1 MKKYN
6 KIISNLSVI
15 LSLIAFSGMFAYLWF
30 DYYTNSMLFNTFY
43 FKGNVLVVLIYAIL
57 LYTFSHIYGAYKVGY
72 LRITEVIYSQ
82 FLSIFITNVI
92 TYFQLMLI
100 CRQFIQPLPMILL
113 TVADFLVAVL
123 WTWWMNTVYFH
134 IHPAHE
140 MLIVY
145 GKNGQATLTSFMR
158 KLNSRPEKFH
168 ISETIGIDAGIENV
182 LSKIDSCE
190 SVVIYDVKTETR
202 NMILK
207 YCFERSIRAYV
218 TPKISDIIMRG
229 ADTIDLFDTPLLLC
243 RNKGITYGQRIVKR
257 AVDLVVS
264 ALMLLILSPLMLVVS
279 ALIKLYDGGPVFF
292 YQNRYTINEKVFRIY
307 KFRSMIVDAEKD
319 GKSIPATD
327 NDPRITPIG
336 RFIRKTR
343 IDELP
348 QLLNILQGDMS
359 IVGPRPER
367 VEHVE
372 KYSLEVPEFK
382 YRLKVKGGL
391 TGYAQIEGRYNTTP
405 YDKIKLDLMYIEN
418 YSLLLD
424 LKLIFKTIKI
434 MFMKESTAG
443 FESENPDESDE
454 DKSEF

>member
-1 MKKYN
+1 M
-6 KIISNLSVI
+6 V
-15 LSLIAFSGMFAYLWF
+15 
-30 DYYTNSMLFNTFY
+30 
-43 FKGNVLVVLIYAIL
+43 VLVYAVL

-72 LRITEVIYSQ
+72 LRITEIIYSQ
-82 FLSIFITNVI
+82 FLSIIITNVI

-100 CRQFIQPLPMILL
+100 CRHFVGPLPMVIL
-113 TVADFLVAVL
+113 TAADFLAAAL
-123 WTWWMNTVYFH
+123 WTLWMNRVYFRT
-134 IHPAHE
+134 HPAHE
-140 MLIVY
+140 MIIVY
-145 GKNGQATLTSFMR
+145 GKNGQATLSAFMC

-168 ISETIGIDAGIENV
+168 ISETVGLDTGIENV

-207 YCFERSIRAYV
+207 YCFKSSIRVYV

-229 ADTIDLFDTPLLLC
+229 ADPIDLFDTPLLLC

-257 AVDLVVS
+257 LVDLVVS
-264 ALMLLILSPLMLVVS
+264 ALMLLILSPLMLIVAAV
-279 ALIKLYDGGPVFF
+279 IKLSDGGPAFF
-292 YQNRYTINEKVFRIY
+292 CQDRYTINEKVFKIY

-327 NDPRITPIG
+327 NDPRITAIG
-336 RFIRKTR
+336 KFIRKTR

-372 KYSLEVPEFK
+372 KYSQEVPEFK

-391 TGYAQIEGRYNTTP
+391 TGFAQIEGRYNTTP

-443 FESENPDESDE
+443 FEDQDSIAEFDGKE
-454 DKSEF
+454 D